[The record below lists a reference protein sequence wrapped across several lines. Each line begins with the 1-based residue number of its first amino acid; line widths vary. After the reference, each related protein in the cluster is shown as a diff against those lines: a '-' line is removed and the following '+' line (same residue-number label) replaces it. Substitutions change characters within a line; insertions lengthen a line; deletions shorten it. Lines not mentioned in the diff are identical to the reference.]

1 MVDRME
7 LNTGPGGEGEFA
19 GGRGIV
25 MDYRVRAADGYL
37 TAGYTRSK
45 FPAWAMEGARE
56 GSPNLVEF
64 RPKQGEVQRFSFVS
78 GLSTKPGDV
87 IRVITGNGGG
97 YGDPKRRDP
106 ARIAMD
112 IKNGLIAPERAREI
126 YGWEG

>member
-1 MVDRME
+1 
-7 LNTGPGGEGEFA
+7 
-19 GGRGIV
+19 
-25 MDYRVRAADGYL
+25 MDYRVRAANGYL

-45 FPAWAMEGARE
+45 FPAWAMEGGAE

-64 RPKQGEVQRFSFVS
+64 RPTAGEPTRYAFVS

-106 ARIAMD
+106 KRVAED
-112 IKNGLIAPERAREI
+112 VKNGLITPERAAEI
-126 YGWEG
+126 YGWTGAAS